1 MYIHTNKVN
10 QKVYIGITG
19 RKPSERWQN
28 GNGYKL
34 NPYFWNAIQK
44 YGWDGFEHEIIEDN
58 LTRKEAE
65 QKEIYYIKKYDST
78 NHSKGYNIQRGGN
91 LSYRPTVKQYDR
103 VTGKF
108 IKEWDCTI
116 SAEQELNIPNANISA
131 VCTGKV
137 KTAHGFY
144 FTYEDLGEQLPEH
157 IFTWINTN
165 DWLIPIVQYDLDGNF
180 IKKYDTIQE
189 ASKQFSG
196 KSKINFNCKSSF
208 GYIWKVIDKENPIYP
223 LKLSQEEIEKSKP
236 NYHSKA
242 ILQYSLDGEYI
253 RKFNN
258 VQEIVDLLNCNMSN
272 IAATC
277 RKEYFQSNGY
287 IWRYENDGYEC
298 GVNLP
303 KEETIFIYGGS
314 ISVYQYDLKGQ
325 LIKKYNSITEAA
337 NENNM
342 ATTNISKACNGTI
355 KTANSCIWR
364 YEDTSFSDED
374 LKEILHNN
382 RKRKIIQYDKDNN
395 YINTYESIAEAMR
408 QTGVRDTSIS
418 NCCRGKYRFA
428 GGYKWEY
435 AS

>member
-44 YGWDGFEHEIIEDN
+44 YEWDGFDHEIIEDN

-144 FTYEDLGEQLPEH
+144 FTYEE
-157 IFTWINTN
+157 
-165 DWLIPIVQYDLDGNF
+165 
-180 IKKYDTIQE
+180 
-189 ASKQFSG
+189 
-196 KSKINFNCKSSF
+196 C
-208 GYIWKVIDKENPIYP
+208 
-223 LKLSQEEIEKSKP
+223 
-236 NYHSKA
+236 
-242 ILQYSLDGEYI
+242 
-253 RKFNN
+253 
-258 VQEIVDLLNCNMSN
+258 
-272 IAATC
+272 
-277 RKEYFQSNGY
+277 YF
-287 IWRYENDGYEC
+287 ED
-298 GVNLP
+298 
-303 KEETIFIYGGS
+303 
-314 ISVYQYDLKGQ
+314 D
-325 LIKKYNSITEAA
+325 
-337 NENNM
+337 M
-342 ATTNISKACNGTI
+342 A
-355 KTANSCIWR
+355 
-364 YEDTSFSDED
+364 
-374 LKEILHNN
+374 L
-382 RKRKIIQYDKDNN
+382 NN
-395 YINTYESIAEAMR
+395 YKSVLFTI
-408 QTGVRDTSIS
+408 
-418 NCCRGKYRFA
+418 
-428 GGYKWEY
+428 
-435 AS
+435 